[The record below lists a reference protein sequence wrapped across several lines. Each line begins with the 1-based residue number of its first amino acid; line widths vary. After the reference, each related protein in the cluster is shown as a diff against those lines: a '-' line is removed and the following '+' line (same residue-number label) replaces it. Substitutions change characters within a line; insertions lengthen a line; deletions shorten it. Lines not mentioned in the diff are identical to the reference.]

1 MEMHY
6 YLMPN
11 GETHVS
17 NDRDISVPQ
26 ALRPVISGVPTL
38 NDFFKKGHHTPPAKL
53 SKLKPGPK
61 YTDGSGNNFVGPA
74 DFATIYN
81 TAPLLANGING
92 TGVTIGIAAR
102 SDIFLSDV
110 QTYRQMFN
118 LPVNDP
124 NFINTGDDAGV
135 VIGDDS
141 ETDLDTEISGGVAPN
156 ATVDVVIGTNNWLV
170 DGITLSEMYLVESN
184 IADIISIS
192 YSTCESSEGAGGNSF
207 NNQLFEQAA
216 AQGISV
222 FVAAGDSG
230 SAECDG
236 DQPFE
241 TGGYATNGESST
253 WYSVAVGGTE
263 FNETGGSYWT
273 TNNGTTKQS
282 ATSYIPELPWNE
294 AGGSDEDLPTTPD
307 SPRRNRTVYTLR
319 SGTGCRTIAWRVCGL
334 AQAVRARTTCNHR
347 GRQDR
352 AYRIPTPPF
361 RAATGLTSTL
371 PIPTPTAPPVP
382 GTRLFRL

>member
-1 MEMHY
+1 MKTTASYMRIFCCLAVLLFVASVSTEMFAASAKAEAPKAAAIAKSGVIKTEAMPAIRVTKPVDDTKRSAIYGHTPKGLRHATKLGRVAPNTPAQHLIMMLKSSPEQEREARKVIDEQQDKRTANYHQWATPEQFGQHFGVHDNDIAKVTAWMQSHGLKVENVAKSKRAIQFSGTSGQLEKAFQMEMHY

-81 TAPLLANGING
+81 TAPLLSNGING

-102 SDIFLSDV
+102 SDILLSDV

-170 DGITLSEMYLVESN
+170 DGITLSEMYLV
-184 IADIISIS
+184 
-192 YSTCESSEGAGGNSF
+192 
-207 NNQLFEQAA
+207 
-216 AQGISV
+216 
-222 FVAAGDSG
+222 
-230 SAECDG
+230 
-236 DQPFE
+236 
-241 TGGYATNGESST
+241 
-253 WYSVAVGGTE
+253 
-263 FNETGGSYWT
+263 
-273 TNNGTTKQS
+273 
-282 ATSYIPELPWNE
+282 
-294 AGGSDEDLPTTPD
+294 
-307 SPRRNRTVYTLR
+307 
-319 SGTGCRTIAWRVCGL
+319 
-334 AQAVRARTTCNHR
+334 
-347 GRQDR
+347 
-352 AYRIPTPPF
+352 
-361 RAATGLTSTL
+361 
-371 PIPTPTAPPVP
+371 
-382 GTRLFRL
+382 